1 MANRKYIIK
10 ILEKTAIFIAFVVA
24 VIVLVF
30 NGYRNRK
37 SRDINIKSRY
47 TFAVTIDSS
56 GNMVEPRDGKD
67 VNHTLSQDFAGLGIA
82 DISGIWTREFLAQY
96 SQKYLSW
103 SKKLK
108 RIEIEN
114 PEVLDYENDI
124 VLIKFSAG
132 LNDSNTDNFE
142 EWEGIMDNGR
152 MHCEWVASFI
162 IDNHYDGTATIYVS
176 SIMSPEDYGIEQ
188 SSKNSNISSSFEKA
202 TESTYAYYQI
212 KNNFLSVTY
221 DGGEKFINVPVDIS
235 KLPVVYP
242 GSSDGLTLMS
252 GSYIVSTTMTAFL
265 YGGSQSGSNR
275 TPLTVIYTTNLGEE
289 WITCEIDA
297 TYGAQYMYIDFFDEK
312 NGVIVAEY
320 SNNGAQP
327 HSKVYTTSNGG
338 NSWAATGSGPSSG
351 KLKGVKFIS
360 SQAGFFA
367 YEYDEQ
373 VDSNLYMTTDSAKSF
388 EKIYLPEQK
397 LDAAIVEA
405 LGEQASW
412 SGVFREA
419 EVPVVDKNNDI
430 IVYLTQGND
439 GKYNNGKTAAKY
451 VSTDKGV
458 TFKYLGMVEISD
470 D

>member
-1 MANRKYIIK
+1 
-10 ILEKTAIFIAFVVA
+10 
-24 VIVLVF
+24 
-30 NGYRNRK
+30 
-37 SRDINIKSRY
+37 
-47 TFAVTIDSS
+47 
-56 GNMVEPRDGKD
+56 
-67 VNHTLSQDFAGLGIA
+67 
-82 DISGIWTREFLAQY
+82 
-96 SQKYLSW
+96 
-103 SKKLK
+103 
-108 RIEIEN
+108 
-114 PEVLDYENDI
+114 
-124 VLIKFSAG
+124 
-132 LNDSNTDNFE
+132 
-142 EWEGIMDNGR
+142 
-152 MHCEWVASFI
+152 
-162 IDNHYDGTATIYVS
+162 
-176 SIMSPEDYGIEQ
+176 
-188 SSKNSNISSSFEKA
+188 
-202 TESTYAYYQI
+202 
-212 KNNFLSVTY
+212 
-221 DGGEKFINVPVDIS
+221 
-235 KLPVVYP
+235 
-242 GSSDGLTLMS
+242 MS

-275 TPLTVIYTTNLGEE
+275 TPLTVIYSTNLGEE

-297 TYGAQYMYIDFFDEK
+297 TYGVQYMYIDFFDEK

-397 LDAAIVEA
+397 LDTAIADA

-412 SGVFREA
+412 SSVFSEA